1 MILNPRTDI
10 LPDSQKKLWPLLT
23 EVPKDFVLYGG
34 TAVALRYGH
43 RQSVDFDFFSS
54 YNDSD
59 VRNTIGQ
66 LDFIKQYAID
76 INNPEFISV
85 SSGSQVIYK
94 LQIPDYQ
101 LVQVTFVRD
110 SNFIKGTME
119 KPSLTTDNKIYIAS
133 PIDLMATKIN
143 ALKNRNSVKDYI
155 DVSTMIKNGIS
166 FKRGIAVAI
175 ALNESKIYEEIEIF
189 NRMLEGLR
197 EPEKYTEAYSQDIY
211 ASDQLKTTLKEV
223 MEIMV
228 PEAEKVNLADIKY
241 KITLRQNL
249 SYKERIVE
257 AEEYDYDR

>member
-1 MILNPRTDI
+1 
-10 LPDSQKKLWPLLT
+10 
-23 EVPKDFVLYGG
+23 
-34 TAVALRYGH
+34 
-43 RQSVDFDFFSS
+43 
-54 YNDSD
+54 
-59 VRNTIGQ
+59 
-66 LDFIKQYAID
+66 
-76 INNPEFISV
+76 
-85 SSGSQVIYK
+85 
-94 LQIPDYQ
+94 
-101 LVQVTFVRD
+101 
-110 SNFIKGTME
+110 ME